1 MAKLSLSNIGPMDN
15 RIINGDFDIWQRGTS
30 FAPAVNGAF
39 QTDRWEYQNGSDAVN
54 SILQSTDV
62 PTFAESGHTSK
73 YSLKVDCTTADS
85 AVAATDYVIMIYRM
99 EGLDVSPLIGKTIT
113 VSFWVKSTKTGVF
126 TVSFYNSS
134 TSEGYPVEYTVN
146 ASDTWEKKTVSVLL
160 PTTESW
166 TTSNAVSLTVYFTI
180 MSGSDFQMTPDT
192 WNAGYA
198 IATSNQVNG
207 MDNTANNFLLSQVK
221 MEVGY
226 VATPFTGRLYTEE
239 LALCQRYFEKSFL
252 YATTPADAAATPF
265 QDPCVAIAA
274 TVVRTGYREYKVLK
288 RTTPTMA
295 AYYVNLGGAGAGDW
309 SFNMGIWDSGA
320 VTLYSDDR
328 GVNASIAAAGLTF
341 GDTGIATGHWTA
353 DAEL

>member
-30 FAPAVNGAF
+30 FAPAVNEAF

-180 MSGSDFQMTPDT
+180 MSGSDFQGAPDT

-226 VATPFTGRLYTEE
+226 VATPFTGRLYGEE
-239 LALCQRYFEKSFL
+239 LALCQRYYHTDTINIL
-252 YATTPADAAATPF
+252 ATCYNPAYIRISPIFWKVTMRAVPT
-265 QDPCVAIAA
+265 VAYSSVAWIPTAGGMGTIGA
-274 TVVRTGYREYKVLK
+274 QYSTGTTDQFANPIWNTVTGTE
-288 RTTPTMA
+288 
-295 AYYVNLGGAGAGDW
+295 GHCGQ
-309 SFNMGIWDSGA
+309 
-320 VTLYSDDR
+320 VTFTY
-328 GVNASIAAAGLTF
+328 
-341 GDTGIATGHWTA
+341 TA
-353 DAEL
+353 NAEL

>member
-1 MAKLSLSNIGPMDN
+1 MAKLNLSNIGPMDN

-85 AVAATDYVIMIYRM
+85 AVAATDYVILIYRM

-113 VSFWVKSTKTGVF
+113 VSFWVKSTKTGGF
-126 TVSFYNSS
+126 TVCFYNNF
-134 TSEGYPVEYTVN
+134 TSEGYPIEYTIS

-180 MSGSDFQMTPDT
+180 MGGSNFQMTPDT

-198 IATSNQVNG
+198 LATSNQVNG

-221 MEVGY
+221 LEEGQI
-226 VATPFTGRLYTEE
+226 ATPFISRPFAEE
-239 LALCQRYFEKSFL
+239 LALCQRYYQKS
-252 YATTPADAAATPF
+252 YAPGIFAGASTSTGAM
-265 QDPCVAIAA
+265 IAQPMGTLTRA
-274 TVVRTGYREYKVLK
+274 VMTSALFPVQM
-288 RTTPTMA
+288 RTTPTVVVYDQLGALDKVNDYNNSATTYTFSAFAGSTANMLGQ
-295 AYYVNLGGAGAGDW
+295 YVVTTG
-309 SFNMGIWDSGA
+309 NMTSG
-320 VTLYSDDR
+320 VEVIFHY
-328 GVNASIAAAGLTF
+328 
-341 GDTGIATGHWTA
+341 TA